1 MSPVLFEHCLV
12 VINVIEEVIVVGV
25 VFLVWLTEL
34 SKEFVSYRLL
44 SDNIVVI
51 VRPQR
56 RHQVN
61 TFRDVREGQQL
72 LPLFAEKNI

>member
-44 SDNIVVI
+44 SYDIVVI
-51 VRPQR
+51 VR
-56 RHQVN
+56 
-61 TFRDVREGQQL
+61 L
-72 LPLFAEKNI
+72 